1 MSKNLIYTTAIDHNT
16 SEFRNTDY
24 SQYCIAS
31 WTAWCKKNNIDFMA
45 ITKHD
50 DRYKYPVWNK
60 DLIFDLVG
68 DKYDKIIYVD
78 SDTMIKWDAPNPF
91 ELYTEDDFCGAIDR
105 SSLRWIINSIQEY
118 GKFFPGIKLDLQN
131 YFNSGVCFFSKKHKH
146 IFEELKE
153 LLDEH
158 WKEIA
163 SNLEGIKLNPYT
175 DYYFLIQEKGALHI
189 LTIRQNNKI
198 IGYLVTFLYV
208 HPHYQDHRFGQNDLF
223 YIKPE
228 HRKGSLA
235 MKTIKRHEE
244 EMIKL
249 GVDSVTYHMK
259 PKKDFSA
266 LLIRQG
272 HHLHETVYRKD
283 FV

>member
-31 WTAWCKKNNIDFMA
+31 WTVWCKKNNIDFMA

-153 LLDEH
+153 LYVNSGSELDKIKGVGKVQTVLNFIIKKNNIKL
-158 WKEIA
+158 KEIPPTW
-163 SNLEGIKLNPYT
+163 NLFSI
-175 DYYFLIQEKGALHI
+175 H
-189 LTIRQNNKI
+189 
-198 IGYLVTFLYV
+198 
-208 HPHYQDHRFGQNDLF
+208 
-223 YIKPE
+223 
-228 HRKGSLA
+228 
-235 MKTIKRHEE
+235 
-244 EMIKL
+244 
-249 GVDSVTYHMK
+249 
-259 PKKDFSA
+259 KKDMFKHNWQLNEDPTPFFIKYA
-266 LLIRQG
+266 YIWHFTGFPIEDRTRIMKQVWEQYKG
-272 HHLHETVYRKD
+272 HYE
-283 FV
+283 